1 LPFAIRALGQTHH
14 AAYQRWV
21 KNGVLAAGTGYF
33 LVTVIDVF
41 LRGFN
46 RFNVIM
52 QGTTVLLCGVA
63 CWLAARDRPEKA
75 AALAI
80 GAFCTASIP
89 DGVVELRVEDA
100 GEGMDA
106 MTLRRAFEPFFTS
119 APFGD
124 RTGLGLAVVHGVVS
138 QNDGS
143 VHLES
148 HVGRGTS
155 VRVDWPV
162 SGDV

>member
-1 LPFAIRALGQTHH
+1 MNGKRDHMAALKRIGRLPDDHID
-14 AAYQRWV
+14 
-21 KNGVLAAGTGYF
+21 LA
-33 LVTVIDVF
+33 
-41 LRGFN
+41 
-46 RFNVIM
+46 
-52 QGTTVLLCGVA
+52 
-63 CWLAARDRPEKA
+63 E

-80 GAFCTASIP
+80 GAFCTASIH